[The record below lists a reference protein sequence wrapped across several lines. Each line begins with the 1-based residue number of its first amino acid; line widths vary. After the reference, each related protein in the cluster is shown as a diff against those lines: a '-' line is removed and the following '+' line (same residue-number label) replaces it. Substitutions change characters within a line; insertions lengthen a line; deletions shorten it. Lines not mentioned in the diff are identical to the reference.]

1 MAGGGSEEGDPGEP
15 RPPTIYDVAKAA
27 GVAPSTVS
35 RAFSR
40 PGRVNAE
47 TAERIRH
54 IAHELGYRVNPL
66 AKAVPVGRTSML
78 ALVVA
83 DATNPF
89 HFDIIRGAQ
98 DAAAKAGYTVLLTD
112 TRESDLLERQAL
124 ERTLPVVEGMVLAS
138 SRMSD
143 STIRVTAKQR
153 PRVVLNRVVTGVPS
167 VVTDISRG
175 ARRAIDHLR
184 ELGHERFTYVAG
196 PEASWTD
203 GMRWREL
210 REATRGQGPRI
221 RRIGPFPPT
230 LEGGAEAGQTLLTEP
245 AGAVVAYNDLIAIGL
260 MGELVK
266 HGQRV
271 PDDLSVIGFDD
282 IFGAQL
288 VTPGLTTVA
297 APLYQVGSTAVGHL
311 LAVLNGAR
319 PQTEA
324 PLVVPTSLVRRRS
337 TGRPHRPDHAERR
350 RPEHAEA
357 HRPPG
362 P

>member
-1 MAGGGSEEGDPGEP
+1 MSGEGSADGGPEGP
-15 RPPTIYDVAKAA
+15 RPPTIYDVARAA

-40 PGRVNAE
+40 PGRVSAE
-47 TAERIRH
+47 TADRVRR
-54 IAHELGYRVNPL
+54 IAHELGYRTIAL
-66 AKAVPVGRTSML
+66 AHPSPAGRSSLL

-98 DAAAKAGYTVLLTD
+98 DAAAEAGYTVLLAD
-112 TRESDLLERQAL
+112 TRESDLQERQAL
-124 ERTLPVVEGMVLAS
+124 ERTLPMIDGIVLAS
-138 SRMSD
+138 PRMSD
-143 STIRVTAKQR
+143 SAIRVTAKQR
-153 PRVVLNRVVTGVPS
+153 PMVVLNRVVTGVPS
-167 VVTDISRG
+167 VVTDIGRG

-184 ELGHERFTYVAG
+184 GLSHDRFTYVAG

-210 REATRGQGPRI
+210 RETAGAQGVRV
-221 RRIGPFPPT
+221 RRIGPFAPT
-230 LEGGAEAGQTLLTEP
+230 LDGGAEAGRAL
-245 AGAVVAYNDLIAIGL
+245 AGDPPSAVVTFNDLLAIGVL
-260 MGELVK
+260 DELLK
-266 HGQRV
+266 HGRRV
-271 PDDLSVIGFDD
+271 PGEVSVLGFDD

-297 APLYQVGSTAVGHL
+297 APLRQLGSTAVGHL

-319 PQTEA
+319 PQTETPVA
-324 PLVVPTSLVRRRS
+324 VPTALVRRQS
-337 TGRPHRPDHAERR
+337 TGPRR
-350 RPEHAEA
+350 DARDG
-357 HRPPG
+357 PPG

>member
-1 MAGGGSEEGDPGEP
+1 MSGEVCGNDDPVER
-15 RPPTIYDVAKAA
+15 RPPTIYDVAEAA
-27 GVAPSTVS
+27 GVSPSTVS

-47 TAERIRH
+47 TAERIRRV
-54 IAHELGYRVNPL
+54 AHDLGYRVNPL
-66 AKAVPVGRTSML
+66 ARSLPVERTSML

-98 DAAAKAGYTVLLTD
+98 DAATKAGYTVLLTD

-124 ERTLPVVEGMVLAS
+124 ERTLPMVEGIVLAS

-153 PRVVLNRVVTGVPS
+153 PMVVLNRVVTGVPS
-167 VVTDISRG
+167 VVTDISSG

-184 ELGHERFTYVAG
+184 GLGHDRFTYVAG

-210 REATRGQGPRI
+210 REAARGAGPKV

-230 LEGGAEAGQTLLTEP
+230 LEGGVEAGRALRREP
-245 AGAVVAYNDLIAIGL
+245 TSAVIAYNDLLAIGL
-260 MGELVK
+260 MGELLG
-266 HGQRV
+266 HGHRV
-271 PDDLSVIGFDD
+271 PEDFSVIGFDD

-297 APLYQVGSTAVGHL
+297 APLYQIGSTAVGHL

-319 PQTEA
+319 PQTET
-324 PLVVPTSLVRRRS
+324 PLVVPTSLIRRRS
-337 TGRPHRPDHAERR
+337 TGPHGADPVA
-350 RPEHAEA
+350 
-357 HRPPG
+357 
-362 P
+362 

>member
-1 MAGGGSEEGDPGEP
+1 MSGEAPGNDAPDAP
-15 RPPTIYDVAKAA
+15 RQATIYDVARAA

-35 RAFSR
+35 RTFSR

-47 TAERIRH
+47 TAERIRN
-54 IAHELGYRVNPL
+54 IAHELGYRSGPL
-66 AKAVPVGRTSML
+66 ARPSPTGRSSMI

-98 DAAAKAGYTVLLTD
+98 DAAAEAGYTVLLAD

-124 ERTLPVVEGMVLAS
+124 ERTLPMIEGIVLAS

-153 PRVVLNRVVTGVPS
+153 PMVVLNRVVTGVPS
-167 VVTDISRG
+167 VVTDIGRG
-175 ARRAIDHLR
+175 ARRAVAHLHG
-184 ELGHERFTYVAG
+184 LGHDRLTYVAG

-210 REATRGQGPRI
+210 REASRAEGVRV
-221 RRIGPFPPT
+221 RRIGPFSPT
-230 LEGGAEAGQTLLTEP
+230 LDGGGEAGRELRADP
-245 AGAVVAYNDLIAIGL
+245 PSAVVAYNDLLAIGVMEQL
-260 MGELVK
+260 LKGGL
-266 HGQRV
+266 RV
-271 PDDLSVIGFDD
+271 PNDVSVLGFDD

-297 APLYQVGSTAVGHL
+297 APLRKVGATAVGHL
-311 LAVLNGAR
+311 LAMLHGA
-319 PQTEA
+319 PAQTET

-337 TGRPHRPDHAERR
+337 TGKHREGGT
-350 RPEHAEA
+350 EEA
-357 HRPPG
+357 RPPG

>member
-1 MAGGGSEEGDPGEP
+1 MSGDVSDNGDPRER
-15 RPPTIYDVAKAA
+15 RPPTIYDVARAV
-27 GVAPSTVS
+27 GVSPSTVS

-40 PGRVNAE
+40 PGRVNAG
-47 TAERIRH
+47 TAERIRAV
-54 IAHELGYRVNPL
+54 AHDLGYRVRPL
-66 AKAVPVGRTSML
+66 ARAPVARTSML

-98 DAAAKAGYTVLLTD
+98 DAAAQAGYTVLLTD
-112 TRESDLLERQAL
+112 TRESDRLERQAL
-124 ERTLPVVEGMVLAS
+124 ERTLPMVEGIVLAS

-153 PRVVLNRVVTGVPS
+153 PMVVLNRVVTGVPS
-167 VVTDISRG
+167 VVTDISGG
-175 ARRAIDHLR
+175 ARRAVQHLR
-184 ELGHERFTYVAG
+184 GLGHDGFTYVAG

-210 REATRGQGPRI
+210 REATRGSGPRA
-221 RRIGPFPPT
+221 RRIGPYPPT
-230 LEGGAEAGQTLLTEP
+230 LEGGGAAGRALRAEP
-245 AGAVVAYNDLIAIGL
+245 ATAVVAYNDLLAIGL
-260 MGELVK
+260 MGELIG
-266 HGQRV
+266 HGHRI

-297 APLYQVGSTAVGHL
+297 APLYQIGSTAVGHL
-311 LAVLNGAR
+311 LAVLGGAR
-319 PQTEA
+319 PQTGA

-337 TGRPHRPDHAERR
+337 TGPR
-350 RPEHAEA
+350 RP
-357 HRPPG
+357 G
-362 P
+362 PAT

>member
-1 MAGGGSEEGDPGEP
+1 MSDEGSENGVPEGP

-47 TAERIRH
+47 TAERVRR
-54 IAHELGYRVNPL
+54 IANELGYRTGPL
-66 AKAVPVGRTSML
+66 AHPFPSGRSSLL

-98 DAAAKAGYTVLLTD
+98 EAATEAGYTVLLTD

-124 ERTLPVVEGMVLAS
+124 ERTLPMVEGIVLAS

-153 PRVVLNRVVTGVPS
+153 PTVVLNRVVTGVPS
-167 VVTDISRG
+167 VVTDIGRG
-175 ARRAIDHLR
+175 ARRAIGHLH
-184 ELGHERFTYVAG
+184 ELGHDRFTYVAG

-210 REATRGQGPRI
+210 RTAARAQGVRV
-221 RRIGPFPPT
+221 RRVGPFPPT
-230 LEGGAEAGQTLLTEP
+230 LEGGAGAGRALRGDP
-245 AGAVVAYNDLIAIGL
+245 PSAVVTYNDLLAIGVL
-260 MGELVK
+260 DELLK
-266 HGQRV
+266 HGLRV
-271 PDDLSVIGFDD
+271 PGDVSVLGFDD

-297 APLYQVGSTAVGHL
+297 APLHQVGSTAVDHL
-311 LAVLNGAR
+311 LAILKGAR
-319 PQTEA
+319 PRTET

-337 TGRPHRPDHAERR
+337 TGPHRDGRSGR
-350 RPEHAEA
+350 T
-357 HRPPG
+357 RPPG